1 MARDTKLDDLRSK
14 RICDALRKGHSF
26 AAAARAGGIDES
38 TLHDWRKRGREGE
51 EPYAEFSKR
60 VDAADQEAE
69 DRAVTVLRS
78 AMDGE
83 DLRLATDTAW
93 KWLARLRPSSPRP
106 RSSSPLAESP
116 DGGALHLF
124 LALLPVLRGTLRH
137 GRGRHAL

>member
-93 KWLARLRPSSPRP
+93 KWLARRRP
-106 RSSSPLAESP
+106 REWMEQKADEQLTQEEAEALVAEAAQLIAA
-116 DGGALHLF
+116 GGK
-124 LALLPVLRGTLRH
+124 P
-137 GRGRHAL
+137 